1 MKILISAA
9 ETSSDVHAAQLL
21 HALKAQCE
29 ARGETLEAFGIG
41 GPKLKQAGLEQ
52 IVDAKELLSMGFL
65 EVASRLPKIFESLN
79 RVEKASLDRKP
90 DVAVVVDYP
99 DFHFRLAKRLKKQGV
114 PVVYYIPPKVWA
126 WRKGRVKFLRKF
138 FSRVLCIFPFEEKFY
153 RTENVP
159 VKYVGNPL
167 LDELPIHATKS
178 EARAKIGIGEGEKVL
193 AVLAGSRPAELK
205 RHLELFLDGAQATG
219 IHLLAAGVLKS
230 GQRLRV
236 LLPFPETSDL
246 AMLSQRV
253 RAWECL
259 QKHLMIHIR
268 VSQGD
273 SAWTMLAAD
282 AGLIKS
288 GTSTLEAA
296 ILQCPHLIVFKPNA
310 ITTFLV
316 RKMIGYWG
324 PIGLSN
330 LVVGATVEPFPIP
343 EITSAEVTP
352 IALSNLLTEL
362 FQETDLL
369 KRVREVCK
377 SVKAAMLDGQ
387 EGKSPSQSA
396 AIEVLEVAN
405 RGR

>member
-9 ETSSDVHAAQLL
+9 ETSSDVHAAELL
-21 HALKAQCE
+21 HALRSQCE
-29 ARGETLEAFGIG
+29 ARGEVLEAFGIG

-52 IVDAKELLSMGFL
+52 LVDAKDLLSMGFL
-65 EVASRLPKIFESLN
+65 EVASRLPKILESLS
-79 RVEKASLDRKP
+79 RIEKASFERKP
-90 DVAVVVDYP
+90 DVVVVVDYP
-99 DFHFRLAKRLKKQGV
+99 DFHFRLAKRLKKQNV

-126 WRKGRVKFLRKF
+126 WRKGRVRFLRKF
-138 FSRVLCIFPFEEKFY
+138 FSKVLCIFPFEEKFY
-153 RTENVP
+153 QTENVP

-167 LDELPIHATKS
+167 LDELPIGSSRAD
-178 EARAKIGIGEGEKVL
+178 ARSKLGLGETEKVL
-193 AVLAGSRPAELK
+193 SVLAGSRPAELK
-205 RHLELFLDGAQATG
+205 RHLELFLDGAQATA
-219 IHLLAAGVLKS
+219 IKLLACGVLKS
-230 GQRLRV
+230 GQRLKV

-246 AMLSQRV
+246 ASLQERV
-253 RAWECL
+253 RAWECI

-316 RKMIGYWG
+316 RKIIGYWG

-330 LVVGATVEPFPIP
+330 LVAGATVEPFPIP
-343 EITSAEVTP
+343 EITSADVTP
-352 IALSNLLTEL
+352 QLLSNLLTEL
-362 FQETDLL
+362 FQETELL

-377 SVKAAMLDGQ
+377 NVKAAMLQGQ

-396 AIEVLEVAN
+396 ASEVLEVAR